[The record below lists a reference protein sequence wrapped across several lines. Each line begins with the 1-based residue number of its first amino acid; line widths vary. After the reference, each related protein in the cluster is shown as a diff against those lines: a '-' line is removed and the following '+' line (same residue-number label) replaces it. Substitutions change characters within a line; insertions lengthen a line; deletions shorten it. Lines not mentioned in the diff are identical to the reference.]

1 MKYKILCEECRG
13 TGIFTEG
20 LSNHCNSCKGNGYTE
35 KDLVELDPDQSLPKN
50 PFYKKWR
57 FEDKGPANLRLES
70 ARIAFQEATDLML
83 KANYRKIKL

>member
-1 MKYKILCEECRG
+1 MKYKIWCEGCSG
-13 TGIFTEG
+13 TGYRK
-20 LSNHCNSCKGNGYTE
+20 SCVCEGNGYTE